1 MIFNDF
7 ANSNLLFRLRLWVRC
22 AVFEV
27 GNVCNFNGVWWS
39 RCKKESFF
47 GASFDFI
54 ASFLGFYV
62 LSAPPICV
70 ALAKWDFPWRWRNT
84 SLNKRHESSFFS
96 SHHRRTPLENCSDL
110 CAALFLIFFCVR
122 SDQRRQSSKM
132 TVWRNLFQS
141 SRISFDA
148 FRLPFC
154 PSLSSLLHSSDAL
167 FAFFLLYLVASWCC
181 CCCFFFGVT
190 TKNFYW
196 RSSPPLPTT
205 SSDCAFFRPS
215 CLARTWCIGCTGEE
229 HDEEAWSEKF
239 IL

>member
-1 MIFNDF
+1 MVSLQERIFF
-7 ANSNLLFRLRLWVRC
+7 RGLFRFYRLFSRLLC
-22 AVFEV
+22 AIRSSDMCCFGEMRFSMKMKKYVFKQKT
-27 GNVCNFNGVWWS
+27 WI
-39 RCKKESFF
+39 
-47 GASFDFI
+47 FI
-54 ASFLGFYV
+54 L
-62 LSAPPICV
+62 LLAPPKDSTRELFWFVCC
-70 ALAKWDFPWRWRNT
+70 
-84 SLNKRHESSFFS
+84 SLSY
-96 SHHRRTPLENCSDL
+96 
-110 CAALFLIFFCVR
+110 FFCVR
-122 SDQRRQSSKM
+122 SDQRRQSSRM

-167 FAFFLLYLVASWCC
+167 FAFFLLIYLVASWCC

-196 RSSPPLPTT
+196 RSSPLLPTP

-229 HDEEAWSEKF
+229 
-239 IL
+239 